1 MAAAQRTIVHEK
13 RFSRE
18 LHRIEPNPHR
28 ANEIIEGPEWVLSRN
43 PYEGIQLAP
52 KSPVWFLSIDL
63 PGKKLGLYY
72 TFDHETVYFLSISP
86 A

>member
-1 MAAAQRTIVHEK
+1 MAAAYRTVVHEK

-18 LHRIEPNPHR
+18 LHQIEPNPHR
-28 ANEIIEGPEWVLSRN
+28 ANEITEGAEWVLSRE
-43 PYEGIQLAP
+43 PYAGIQLAP
-52 KSPVWFLSIDL
+52 KSPVWFLPIGL

-72 TFDHETVYFLSISP
+72 TFDDETVYFLSISQ